1 MTKPYT
7 PRPGSLAQKVIDYLQ
22 TGEGAQI
29 STATMVTSFK
39 VKPSSTSN
47 LLKAPR
53 KFGVLVLHKNG
64 KQALYTLPGVEPV
77 WDDATEADAP
87 TTAPKAR
94 KVKAPK
100 KKAAPPQGTRK
111 KRQAVAAPAE
121 LERPA
126 AIASLW
132 DDGDV
137 VLAGITINN
146 DAASVTLSD
155 LQARQV
161 HRFLERVYGPTV

>member
-1 MTKPYT
+1 MTTPYT
-7 PRPGSLAQKVIDYLQ
+7 PRPGSLAEKVITHLNS
-22 TGEGAQI
+22 GGSAQI
-29 STATMVTSFK
+29 SPADMVKLFN
-39 VKPSSTSN
+39 VAANSTSN
-47 LLKAPR
+47 LMKAPL
-53 KFGVLVLHKNG
+53 KFGIVELHKNG
-64 KQALYTLPGVEPV
+64 RKTLYTLPGIEPL
-77 WDDATEADAP
+77 WDDATGAASADA
-87 TTAPKAR
+87 APKTR

-100 KKAAPPQGTRK
+100 KKAPPHASRK
-111 KRQAVAAPAE
+111 KVQAEPVEPE
-121 LERPA
+121 QPA

-146 DAASVTLSD
+146 DAASVTLTD

>member
-7 PRPGSLAQKVIDYLQ
+7 PRPGSLAEKVLAFLQ
-22 TGEGAQI
+22 TGEAPQI
-29 STATMVTSFK
+29 STADMVTLFNAA
-39 VKPSSTSN
+39 PSSTNN

-53 KFGVLVLHKNG
+53 KFGLVVLHKNG
-64 KQALYTLPGVEPV
+64 KQALYTLPGVAPV
-77 WDDATEADAP
+77 WNDATQAAAP
-87 TTAPKAR
+87 SAAPKAR

-100 KKAAPPQGTRK
+100 KKAAPQGTRK
-111 KRQAVAAPAE
+111 KRQAAAAPAE
-121 LERPA
+121 PERPA

>member
-1 MTKPYT
+1 MTTAYT
-7 PRPGSLAQKVIDYLQ
+7 PRPGSLAQKVMDYLQ

-29 STATMVTSFK
+29 SPAAMVTSFK

-47 LLKAPR
+47 LLKAPL
-53 KFGVLVLHKNG
+53 KFGVLERHKNG
-64 KQALYTLPGVEPV
+64 KQTLYTLPGVKPV
-77 WDDATEADAP
+77 WDDAAEAAAP
-87 TTAPKAR
+87 STAPKAR

-100 KKAAPPQGTRK
+100 KKAVPPQGTRK
-111 KRQAVAAPAE
+111 KRQAIAAPAE
-121 LERPA
+121 PERPA

>member
-64 KQALYTLPGVEPV
+64 KQALYTLPGVAPV
-77 WDDATEADAP
+77 WDAAEAAAP
-87 TTAPKAR
+87 STAPKAR

-100 KKAAPPQGTRK
+100 KKAAPPHGTRK
-111 KRQAVAAPAE
+111 KRQSVAAPAE
-121 LERPA
+121 PERPA